1 MVDLGSA
8 NGKLEQIQNRKA
20 RTLHHDKGQS
30 QMNLEMHSSRIK
42 TIKQDHPGFH
52 INDGFISAP
61 RAGFEVNSHCP
72 AQYKQVIVECIN
84 NGWLKPVAYMHE
96 REVLISGLAK

>member
-1 MVDLGSA
+1 M
-8 NGKLEQIQNRKA
+8 K
-20 RTLHHDKGQS
+20 
-30 QMNLEMHSSRIK
+30 LEMHNSRVK

-52 INDGFISAP
+52 IVDGFMTTP

-72 AQYKQVIVECIN
+72 SQYKQVIAECIN

-96 REVLISGLAK
+96 RDVLISGLAR